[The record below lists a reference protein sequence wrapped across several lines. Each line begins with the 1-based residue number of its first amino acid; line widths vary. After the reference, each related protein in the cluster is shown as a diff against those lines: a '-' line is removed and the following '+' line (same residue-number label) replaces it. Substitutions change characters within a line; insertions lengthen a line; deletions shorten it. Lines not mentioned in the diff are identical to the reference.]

1 MKKFWAVVLCALLCL
16 SLSSCGLGLL
26 AFVNPHEMTLEE
38 YLEANQ
44 EEMDEA
50 LGSLDDS
57 EMDVQIS
64 ARDNSLLL
72 QCRYDVD
79 AEDMEMMKA
88 VIDEMMDA
96 LSVEYGS
103 ILEDIRQDVP
113 SVESVIV
120 EYLTPDGEL
129 ITSQEFTKV
138 PAEIEPADT
147 EPADTEPADTSETS
161 SEPPADSSETPAATD
176 GGMTLEDYVAANEET
191 FAEMKDSMAA
201 SGMDIQILARGNS
214 LVYSY
219 RYTSDAGD
227 TALLKRMLDEA
238 LDSMSS
244 TFESTLEAIQIM
256 VPTAESV
263 VVEYLT
269 QDGELITS
277 REFK

>member
-1 MKKFWAVVLCALLCL
+1 MKRFWAVVLCALLCL

-44 EEMDEA
+44 EEMNEA
-50 LGSLDDS
+50 LGSLNDS

-64 ARDNSLLL
+64 ARDNSLLF
-72 QCRYDVD
+72 QYRYDVG
-79 AEDMEMMKA
+79 AEDMELMKA
-88 VIDEMMDA
+88 VIDEITDA
-96 LSVEYGS
+96 LSVEYGT
-103 ILEDIRQDVP
+103 ILENIRQDVP
-113 SVESVIV
+113 SVESIIV

-147 EPADTEPADTSETS
+147 SEAG
-161 SEPPADSSETPAATD
+161 SEPPADSSETPAVPA
-176 GGMTLEDYVAANEET
+176 GGMTLEAYVAANEEI

-201 SGMDIQILARGNS
+201 SGMDIQIQARGNS

-219 RYTSDAGD
+219 RYTSDVGD
-227 TALLKRMLDEA
+227 TALLKPMLDEA
-238 LDSMSS
+238 LEPLSS
-244 TFESTLEAIQIM
+244 TFESTLETIQLA
-256 VPTAESV
+256 VPSAESLI
-263 VVEYLT
+263 VEYLT

-277 REFK
+277 KEFK